1 MRKIRALI
9 GMPVVVGN
17 RRVGRVIQAELSE
30 DLTRLDGLWM
40 DAGLRGTR
48 FIPSEQLEMLGRVA
62 VMADDMGRR

>member
-30 DLTRLDGLWM
+30 DLTRLDGL
-40 DAGLRGTR
+40 
-48 FIPSEQLEMLGRVA
+48 
-62 VMADDMGRR
+62 